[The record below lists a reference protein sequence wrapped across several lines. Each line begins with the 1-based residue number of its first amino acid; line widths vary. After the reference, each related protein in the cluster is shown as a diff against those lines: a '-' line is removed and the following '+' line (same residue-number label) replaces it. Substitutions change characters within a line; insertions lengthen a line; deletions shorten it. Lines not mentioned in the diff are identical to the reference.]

1 MRKEGEIRGIPVAW
15 SDLRYHSRVD
25 GKVQYRTIYHPSS
38 SNKSS
43 EERNMVENNKVTAN
57 PNVES
62 KEAVHFSSPEF
73 GVALTQLPIIGIHD
87 KRCPICNREPD
98 GMSRIEYMVYDNE
111 ENAIKRFGH
120 ARHCSNCDVVFLDAS
135 YAKAITNQDSN
146 YRVFTLDASRYKTAE
161 ALLSA
166 ATEKPSLHKIAPS
179 IVKLPFAFSE
189 KEIPNLSS
197 ESKVVSVYARKC
209 HCKRCRDKY
218 GVETI
223 RNRTAVISTVAG
235 DVVEVNVMFCA
246 GCGRYFM
253 NYTSFQMYRRTH
265 GGLLLEYRFTG
276 ELAENNSAE
285 YNFAP
290 DSILSRCGY
299 TVQHGV
305 SEAYRRAVLRY
316 ILDSGK
322 ATKREII
329 ELITGFIDLREYNP
343 MYDGA
348 CARWRSDIF
357 YVNQYRIQ
365 EQKKVYGLSFKQGR

>member
-1 MRKEGEIRGIPVAW
+1 
-15 SDLRYHSRVD
+15 
-25 GKVQYRTIYHPSS
+25 
-38 SNKSS
+38 
-43 EERNMVENNKVTAN
+43 
-57 PNVES
+57 
-62 KEAVHFSSPEF
+62 
-73 GVALTQLPIIGIHD
+73 
-87 KRCPICNREPD
+87 
-98 GMSRIEYMVYDNE
+98 
-111 ENAIKRFGH
+111 
-120 ARHCSNCDVVFLDAS
+120 
-135 YAKAITNQDSN
+135 
-146 YRVFTLDASRYKTAE
+146 
-161 ALLSA
+161 
-166 ATEKPSLHKIAPS
+166 
-179 IVKLPFAFSE
+179 
-189 KEIPNLSS
+189 
-197 ESKVVSVYARKC
+197 
-209 HCKRCRDKY
+209 
-218 GVETI
+218 
-223 RNRTAVISTVAG
+223 
-235 DVVEVNVMFCA
+235 
-246 GCGRYFM
+246 M
-253 NYTSFQMYRRTH
+253 NYTSFQLYRRTH